1 MAVCGFQES
10 SKNQKKSVEV
20 FQKVGNLMTFSIFL
34 KDAFFGVFT
43 RTPEKIRMKNGRRGF
58 QINPKKSE
66 KLWKRCI
73 DAWRSS

>member
-10 SKNQKKSVEV
+10 SKNQKKSVEM

-43 RTPEKIRMKNGRRGF
+43 RTPEKIRV
-58 QINPKKSE
+58 
-66 KLWKRCI
+66 
-73 DAWRSS
+73 